1 MKSLIFVFLTFTT
14 SLNATFSIV
23 AYDPDAQEWGVA
35 VASKFLA
42 VGSAVPFA
50 KAGVGAIA
58 TQAWGNTTYGPR
70 GLVMLQ
76 KGMSAQEVLDS
87 LLASDKEYSH
97 RQVGIV
103 DFRGDVAA
111 FTGESC
117 LEWAGHNKGENF
129 TVQGNI
135 LAGEEVVKEMTN
147 AFLKEKGPLAERL
160 LVALKA
166 GQKAGGDK
174 RGRQAAALF
183 VVREKGGYSGF
194 NDRYIDLRVDDH
206 KEPVTELERIY
217 NLYKIT
223 FLPSAHI
230 RFEEEYYKEGKQN
243 EAEREWQIVYN
254 LMTLALKEKPNDASV
269 FNSIAWEC
277 AQRDVHI
284 DEAYKYAKRALELDP
299 ENPNIMDTMAF
310 LYYKRGEYK
319 KAIKMEEKALSKSPN
334 NEFFKKQLEL
344 FKKALQEKK

>member
-1 MKSLIFVFLTFTT
+1 MKSLILAFLTFAT
-14 SLNATFSIV
+14 SLSATFSIV
-23 AYDPDAQEWGVA
+23 AYDPKAQEWGVA

-42 VGSAVPFA
+42 VGAAVPFA
-50 KAGVGAIA
+50 KAEVGAIA

-70 GLVMLQ
+70 GLAMLK

-87 LLASDKEYSH
+87 LLKSDEEYSH

-103 DFRGDVAA
+103 DSHGNVAV
-111 FTGESC
+111 FTGKSC
-117 LEWAGHNKGENF
+117 LEWAGHIKGRNF

-135 LAGEEVVKEMTN
+135 IAGEEVVKETAD

-160 LVALKA
+160 LAALKA
-166 GQKAGGDK
+166 GQAAGGDK
-174 RGRQAAALF
+174 RGRQSAALL

-194 NDRYIDLRVDDH
+194 NDRYVDLRVDDH
-206 KEPVTELERIY
+206 EEPIKELERIF

-230 RFEEEYYKEGKQN
+230 RFEEEYRKEGKIQK
-243 EAEREWQIVYN
+243 AEKEWQIAYD
-254 LMTLALKEKPNDASV
+254 LMTLALEERPDDVSV

-299 ENPNIMDTMAF
+299 KNPNVMGTMAF
-310 LYYKRGEYK
+310 LYYKMGEYE
-319 KAIKMEEKALSKSPN
+319 KAVEMEENALKNSPN

>member
-1 MKSLIFVFLTFTT
+1 MKSFILAFLTFAT

-58 TQAWGNTTYGPR
+58 SQAWGNTTYGPR
-70 GLVMLQ
+70 GLAMLS

-103 DFRGDVAA
+103 DSRGNVAA

-117 LEWAGHNKGENF
+117 FDWAGHIKGKSF
-129 TVQGNI
+129 SVQGNI
-135 LAGEEVVKEMTN
+135 LMGEEVVKEMAY
-147 AFLKEKGPLAERL
+147 AFLKEKGALAERL
-160 LVALKA
+160 LAALKA
-166 GQKAGGDK
+166 GQEAGGDK
-174 RGRQAAALF
+174 RGRQAAALL
-183 VVREKGGYSGF
+183 VAREKGGYSGF

-206 KEPVTELERIY
+206 KEPINELERIY

-230 RFEEEYYKEGKQN
+230 RFEEEYRKEGKRK
-243 EAEREWQIVYN
+243 EAEREWKVAYN
-254 LMTLALKEKPNDASV
+254 LMTLALKAKPNDASV

-299 ENPNIMDTMAF
+299 EDPNIMDTMAF
-310 LYYKRGEYK
+310 LYYKKGEYK
-319 KAIKMEEKALSKSPN
+319 KAIEMEERALKRSPN
-334 NEFFKKQLEL
+334 NEFFKKQLKL
-344 FKKALQEKK
+344 IKKALQ